1 MCNDE
6 ISLQRGDIVM
16 DTDQGDVHMLV
27 VDVLGEADEVEV
39 DGQTV
44 AEYDGCDDEELVFE
58 CVNISDWD
66 WVATSSDELLDMV
79 DSLSATK
86 YKYPRSQLE
95 FY

>member
-1 MCNDE
+1 M
-6 ISLQRGDIVM
+6 SLQRGDIVM
-16 DTDQGDVHMLV
+16 DIDQSDVHMLV
-27 VDVLGEADEVEV
+27 VDVLGEVEEVEV

-44 AEYDGCDDEELVFE
+44 AEYNDCDDEELVFE
-58 CVNISDWD
+58 CANISDWD
-66 WVATSSDELLDMV
+66 WVTTSSDELLDMV